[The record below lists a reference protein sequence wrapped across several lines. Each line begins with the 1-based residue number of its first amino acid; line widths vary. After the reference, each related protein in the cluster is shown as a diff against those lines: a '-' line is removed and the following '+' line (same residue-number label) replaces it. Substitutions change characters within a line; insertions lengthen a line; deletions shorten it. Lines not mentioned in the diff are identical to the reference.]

1 MSKPIRVAL
10 VVVVLLAGYWM
21 QSQEEQGGNNQET
34 ATTESQRDQA
44 NTSKPEDSRQS
55 SNNSN
60 IKSKASPALQENSGT
75 TVRDLFRAKTS
86 DRVVEVEGV
95 VKFTLPDD
103 NDGSRHQQFVLVF
116 DNGHTVKVAHNID
129 LAPYVP
135 LKKGDVIKM
144 RGEYEWSA
152 KGGVIHWTHHDPG
165 GRRPGGWIILNGKTY
180 K

>member
-1 MSKPIRVAL
+1 MSKPIRIAFL
-10 VVVVLLAGYWM
+10 VVILLAGYWM
-21 QSQEEQGGNNQET
+21 QSRET
-34 ATTESQRDQA
+34 PESNKSNPQ
-44 NTSKPEDSRQS
+44 SKISVDSS
-55 SNNSN
+55 
-60 IKSKASPALQENSGT
+60 NSGT
-75 TVRDLFRAKTS
+75 RIRDLFLAKKS
-86 DRVVEVEGV
+86 DQVVEVEGI

-103 NDGSRHQQFVLVF
+103 NEGSRHQQFVVAF

-135 LKKGDVIKM
+135 LKKGDVVKM
-144 RGEYEWSA
+144 RGEYEWSK